1 MTCKVI
7 KVKIKTEDK
16 TYQQDFLEYDDFTV
30 SDTDPTIERLIKELK
45 DSIKGELV
53 DPEYFV
59 TIKRSPAR

>member
-16 TYQQDFLEYDDFTV
+16 TYQQDFLEYGDFTV

-59 TIKRSPAR
+59 TIKMSPAR

>member
-59 TIKRSPAR
+59 TIKMSPAR